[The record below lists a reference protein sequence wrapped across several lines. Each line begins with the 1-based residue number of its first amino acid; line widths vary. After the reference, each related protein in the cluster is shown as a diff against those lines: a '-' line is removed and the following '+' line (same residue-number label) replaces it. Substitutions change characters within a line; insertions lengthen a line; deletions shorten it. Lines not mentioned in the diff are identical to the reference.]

1 MRQCLDTLE
10 LTRLEAILIHLN
22 KPNFCK
28 KKVFDYNLIL
38 FS

>member
-22 KPNFCK
+22 KSNLCK
-28 KKVFDYNLIL
+28 KKKDIDYI
-38 FS
+38 